1 MLFWEN
7 TQVSGAKKVTQAD
20 WFCRKPRTNWV
31 SSNDIK
37 CIFFSSGRF
46 FFPWHNL
53 FLLQQHS
60 SKIQK
65 YVKET
70 VLTQAKKQLFNVNS
84 FVHLS
89 ILNEFEVYLPAIW
102 YFSNLG
108 VKMSKTTTMKILLWK
123 MIKTRWY
130 WNFGNNDLKNDL

>member
-7 TQVSGAKKVTQAD
+7 IQVVSDAIKVTQAD
-20 WFCRKPRTNWV
+20 WFCKARTNWV

-46 FFPWHNL
+46 FFPWHNV

-65 YVKET
+65 YVTEET
-70 VLTQAKKQLFNVNS
+70 VLTQAKKQ
-84 FVHLS
+84 
-89 ILNEFEVYLPAIW
+89 A
-102 YFSNLG
+102 YFK
-108 VKMSKTTTMKILLWK
+108 V
-123 MIKTRWY
+123 
-130 WNFGNNDLKNDL
+130 